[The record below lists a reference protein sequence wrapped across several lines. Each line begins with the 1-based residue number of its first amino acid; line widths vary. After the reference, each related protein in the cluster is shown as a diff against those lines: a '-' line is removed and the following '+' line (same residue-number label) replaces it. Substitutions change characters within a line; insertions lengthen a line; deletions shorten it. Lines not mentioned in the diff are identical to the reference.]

1 MASQEATSQATPQK
15 IVVASLNPVKTGA
28 VLEGFTRMFPGGA
41 YQVSGVSVPSDV
53 PDQPLSDQETLQG
66 ALNRIKN
73 ARSLEPDADFWV
85 GVEGG
90 VNPEG
95 ETFQS
100 FAWIAVESKEGRTG
114 KARTATYYV
123 AQETANLI
131 GGGMELGHAD
141 DLIFGKTNSKQ
152 HSGSVG
158 ILTDDVVTRTSYYIQ
173 AVILA
178 LIPFKNTQLTFS
190 SNKSG

>member
-1 MASQEATSQATPQK
+1 MASQEATSQGTPLK
-15 IVVASLNPVKTGA
+15 VVVASLNPVKTGA
-28 VLEGFTRMFPGGA
+28 VLEGFTRMFPGAA

-66 ALNRIKN
+66 ALNRIQN

-95 ETFQS
+95 DTFQS

-158 ILTDDVVTRTSYYIQ
+158 ILTDDVVTRTSYYVQ

-178 LIPFKNTQLTFS
+178 LIPFKNTQLTFPTS
-190 SNKSG
+190 KSG

>member
-1 MASQEATSQATPQK
+1 MACQEATSQATLQK
-15 IVVASLNPVKTGA
+15 VVVASLNPVKTGA
-28 VLEGFTRMFPGGA
+28 VLEGFTHMFPSSV
-41 YQVSGVSVPSDV
+41 YQVSGISAPSGV

-66 ALNRIKN
+66 ALNRIQN

-90 VNPEG
+90 VNPDG
-95 ETFQS
+95 ESFQS
-100 FAWIAVESKEGRTG
+100 FAWIAVESREGRTG
-114 KARTATYYV
+114 KARTATYYL

-141 DLIFGKTNSKQ
+141 DLIFGRTNSKQ

-158 ILTDDVVTRTSYYIQ
+158 ILTDDVITRTSYYVQ

-178 LIPFKNTQLTFS
+178 LIPFKNTQLTFQTG
-190 SNKSG
+190 KSV

>member
-1 MASQEATSQATPQK
+1 MASQEATSQVTPLK
-15 IVVASLNPVKTGA
+15 VVVASLNPVKTGA
-28 VLEGFTRMFPGGA
+28 VLEGFSRMFPGSA
-41 YQVSGVSVPSDV
+41 YQVSGVSVPSGV
-53 PDQPLSDQETLQG
+53 PEQPLSDQETLQG
-66 ALNRIKN
+66 ALNRIQN

-90 VNPEG
+90 VHPDG

-100 FAWIAVESKEGRTG
+100 FAWIAVENKEGRTG
-114 KARTATYYV
+114 KARTATYYL

-158 ILTDDVVTRTSYYIQ
+158 ILTDDVVTRTSYYVQ

-178 LIPFKNTQLTFS
+178 LIPFKNTQLTFRT
-190 SNKSG
+190 GARP